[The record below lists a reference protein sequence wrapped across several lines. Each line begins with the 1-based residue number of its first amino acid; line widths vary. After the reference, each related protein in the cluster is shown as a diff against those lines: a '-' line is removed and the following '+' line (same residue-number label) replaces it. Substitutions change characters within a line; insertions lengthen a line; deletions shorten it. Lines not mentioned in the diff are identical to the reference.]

1 MPERNF
7 DRGLDMFNPNL
18 FRNKK
23 IWIIWA
29 WGIGS
34 NSAYVLSKM
43 GLKVKVCDFDC
54 VDEVNTSSQF
64 YSLNQE
70 WQLKVDALK
79 QNIKQMCDEEIEIVD
94 RKYEPWMFDDCD
106 ILILA
111 LDSLAVRKQVVETC
125 KDTQFILDTRMVKKI
140 AQVNLLYWIQR
151 KTRMEKEWRED
162 ADANNAGTRC
172 TEKAVA
178 FNALGMAALVGS
190 LVADYLNGKELKY
203 KYTLDLESYN
213 LFVFKS

>member
-1 MPERNF
+1 MSERNF

-18 FRNKK
+18 FRDKK
-23 IWIIWA
+23 IWIIGA
-29 WGIGS
+29 GGIGS

-43 GLKVKVCDFDC
+43 GLKVKVCDFDE
-54 VDEVNTSSQF
+54 VDDVNTSSQF
-64 YSLNQE
+64 YSMD
-70 WQLKVDALK
+70 QLWKPKVEMLK
-79 QNIKQMCDEEIEIVD
+79 ENIKQMCDEDIEIINS
-94 RKYEPWMFDDCD
+94 KYEPWMFDDCD

-140 AQVNLLYWIQR
+140 AQINLLYWMQR

-190 LVADYLNGKELKY
+190 IVADYLNGKQLQY
-203 KYTLDLESYN
+203 QYTLDLESYN

>member
-18 FRNKK
+18 FKDKK
-23 IWIIWA
+23 IWIIGA
-29 WGIGS
+29 WWIGS

-43 GLKVKVCDFDC
+43 WLKVKVCDFDE
-54 VDEVNTSSQF
+54 VDVVNTSSQF
-64 YSLNQE
+64 YSME
-70 WQLKVDALK
+70 QLGKPKVEMLK
-79 QNIKQMCDEEIEIVD
+79 QNIKLMCDEDIEIVND
-94 RKYEPWMFDDCD
+94 KYKPEDFADCD

-140 AQVNLLYWIQR
+140 AQINLLYGIQR
-151 KTRMEKEWRED
+151 QTRMEKEWRED

-190 LVADYLNGKELKY
+190 IVADHLNGKELKY
-203 KYTLDLESYN
+203 QYTLDLESYN
-213 LFVFKS
+213 LFVFNS

>member
-1 MPERNF
+1 MPKRNF

-18 FRNKK
+18 FKDKK

-43 GLKVKVCDFDC
+43 WLKVKVCDFDT
-54 VDEVNTSSQF
+54 VDIVNTSSQF
-64 YSLNQE
+64 YCMS
-70 WQLKVDALK
+70 QLWVSKVGALYN
-79 QNIKQMCDEEIEIVD
+79 NIVRMADEQIEVVD
-94 RKYEPWMFDDCD
+94 SKYKPWMFDDCD

-111 LDSLAVRKQVVETC
+111 LDSLAVRKQVIETC
-125 KDTQFILDTRMVKKI
+125 KDNQFILDTRMVKKI
-140 AQVNLLYWIQR
+140 AQVNLLYWMQR

-190 LVADYLNGKELKY
+190 LVADYLNGKQLKY
-203 KYTLDLESYN
+203 QYTLDLESYN

>member
-18 FRNKK
+18 FRDKK

-43 GLKVKVCDFDC
+43 WLKVKVCDFDE
-54 VDEVNTSSQF
+54 VDVVNTSSQF
-64 YSLNQE
+64 YSME
-70 WQLKVDALK
+70 QLWKPKVEMLK
-79 QNIKQMCDEEIEIVD
+79 QNIKLMCDEDIEIVND
-94 RKYEPWMFDDCD
+94 KYKPEDFADCN

-125 KDTQFILDTRMVKKI
+125 KDAQFILDTRMVKKI
-140 AQVNLLYWIQR
+140 AQINLLYGIQR
-151 KTRMEKEWRED
+151 QTRMEKEWRED

-190 LVADYLNGKELKY
+190 IVADYLNGKELKY
-203 KYTLDLESYN
+203 QYTLDLESYN
-213 LFVFKS
+213 LFVFNS